1 LPALGEAGRNEAAQL
16 SQFDEVIGIVNEVL
30 MIQHTDDI
38 DMLTDADRFREIAGL
53 LAAGILRLRC
63 RAALLSAPAITLG
76 PENLPKNSLNDLELS
91 RETRLS
97 GHTG

>member
-1 LPALGEAGRNEAAQL
+1 MTLPCGKHKDKPLA
-16 SQFDEVIGIVNEVL
+16 EVPSNEVN
-30 MIQHTDDI
+30 
-38 DMLTDADRFREIAGL
+38 MLTDADRLRGIADL

-63 RAALLSAPAITLG
+63 RAALHSPPAIPPG
-76 PENLPKNSLNDLELS
+76 PEIPPKNSLNDLELS

>member
-1 LPALGEAGRNEAAQL
+1 MLPHTEEAGVL
-16 SQFDEVIGIVNEVL
+16 S
-30 MIQHTDDI
+30 DD
-38 DMLTDADRFREIAGL
+38 DRLGAIAGI

-63 RAALLSAPAITLG
+63 RAALRSQPAITPG
-76 PENLPKNSLNDLELS
+76 AENPPKNSLNGLELS